1 MALKPPVEVPQGAIR
16 LNTDSQKLEFYAQD
30 QWWEMATEVAAPI
43 GNRAVFCGGY
53 ASGAPAPKVTNT
65 INYLSM
71 TTGGLA
77 VDFGD
82 AVAANQD
89 KAMLASR
96 TRALI
101 LDGSSNAIDYI
112 TIATA
117 GNAIAFGQSIHHNQ
131 NRSNGLSSQVRG
143 VFAGEQNA
151 PTGSNAVDYST
162 IASLGNTIDFGDL
175 TAECMSPGT
184 GASPTRGI
192 ITNITPSGYNGNIIN
207 YITIASTGN
216 AVDFG
221 DTVNANE
228 TYKTASSS
236 NSVRMVDVGGGSPTP
251 ELQVEFITIATLG
264 NGTDF
269 GDLTTGT
276 KSGGGGA
283 SSSIRAV
290 IAGGADPATNI
301 DELMFATGGQAVKF
315 GDLTY
320 VENRHG
326 GGTSNC
332 HGGI

>member
-43 GNRAVFCGGY
+43 GSRGVFCGGY
-53 ASGAPAPKVTNT
+53 ASGASSPKTTNT

-82 AVAANQD
+82 AVAADQD

-101 LDGSSNAIDYI
+101 LNGQTNAIDFI

-117 GNAIAFGQSIHHNQ
+117 GNATAFGQSIHHNQ

-151 PTGSNAVDYST
+151 PTGSNAVDFST

-175 TAECMSPGT
+175 TAACMSPGM

-207 YITIASTGN
+207 YITIATAGD

-221 DTVNANE
+221 DTVNTSY
-228 TYKTASSS
+228 TYRTAGSS
-236 NSVRMVDVGGGSPTP
+236 NSTRMIDVGGSSPYISM
-251 ELQVEFITIATLG
+251 EYITIATLG

-276 KSGGGGA
+276 RSNGAGA
-283 SSSIRAV
+283 SSPIRAV
-290 IAGGADPATNI
+290 IAGGNDPNTNI
-301 DELMFATGGQAVKF
+301 DEVMFVTLGNAVTF

>member
-207 YITIASTGN
+207 YITIATTGN

-221 DTVNANE
+221 DTVNTSY
-228 TYKTASSS
+228 TYRTAGSS
-236 NSVRMVDVGGGSPTP
+236 NSIRMIDVGGGSPYISM
-251 ELQVEFITIATLG
+251 EFITIPTLG

-269 GDLTTGT
+269 GDLSGT
-276 KSGGGGA
+276 VSSAAGA

-290 IAGGADPATNI
+290 MAGGNDPNTNI
-301 DELMFATGGQAVKF
+301 DEVMFASLGNGVKF

>member
-131 NRSNGLSSQVRG
+131 NRSNGLSNQVRG
-143 VFAGEQNA
+143 VFAGEQNS
-151 PTGSNAVDYST
+151 PTGSNAVEYST

-207 YITIASTGN
+207 YITIATTGN

-228 TYKTASSS
+228 TYRTAGSS
-236 NSVRMVDVGGGSPTP
+236 NSIRMIDVGGGSPYISM
-251 ELQVEFITIATLG
+251 EFITIPTLG

-269 GDLTTGT
+269 GDLSGT
-276 KSGGGGA
+276 VSSAAGA

-290 IAGGADPATNI
+290 MAGGNDPNTNI
-301 DELMFATGGQAVKF
+301 DEVMFASLGNGVKF